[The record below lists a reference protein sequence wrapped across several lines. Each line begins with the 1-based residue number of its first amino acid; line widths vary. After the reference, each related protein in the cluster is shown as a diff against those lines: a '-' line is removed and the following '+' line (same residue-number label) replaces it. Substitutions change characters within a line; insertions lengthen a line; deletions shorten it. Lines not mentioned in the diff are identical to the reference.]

1 VSAKN
6 PMNPDTLR
14 QLVEKW
20 REEADG
26 VTAMGYSQQGD
37 RMRDCADELSTLLTE
52 AEAPSHRCSGCGH
65 RWSGELKGA
74 ELCGDCWRK
83 GQAVIHGA
91 EAERPTISASIAGYS
106 EWWVCFPCWK
116 SYHVPTTGFFGK
128 CDCGRD
134 TVRWPGRARQDAKH
148 DGMETMS
155 DQTTVD
161 TLQALVEQWH
171 KDADEAD
178 SDGDFCCALT
188 RRNDAIDLSTLL
200 AEAERPSVLPPTSC
214 REHRAAGVPHRLAD
228 CAACTAEAERPAVE
242 VLAVDEQT
250 GQARVKLAVTRAKLE
265 EALQEMLSFF
275 PNAGMLDI
283 LDDGN
288 RSGIRPCAMV
298 RNATIGDVRRWH
310 EALRAHLKG
319 SPDAD

>member
-1 VSAKN
+1 VSAN

-14 QLVEKW
+14 QLIEKW
-20 REEADG
+20 RRRADKCPLHE
-26 VTAMGYSQQGD
+26 TDHSSTLQ
-37 RMRDCADELSTLLTE
+37 DCAAQLEALLAE
-52 AEAPSHRCSGCGH
+52 AEHRCSGCGH

-200 AEAERPSVLPPTSC
+200 AEAERPTPP
-214 REHRAAGVPHRLAD
+214 PD
-228 CAACTAEAERPAVE
+228 
-242 VLAVDEQT
+242 
-250 GQARVKLAVTRAKLE
+250 AVTRAKLE
-265 EALQEMLSFF
+265 DRVRAVLALYDTDDPCEQCGPMVMCSLHSAMSAL
-275 PNAGMLDI
+275 AGRTEID
-283 LDDGN
+283 
-288 RSGIRPCAMV
+288 
-298 RNATIGDVRRWH
+298 
-310 EALRAHLKG
+310 
-319 SPDAD
+319 